1 MTSEIISL
9 TTMISA
15 SVQLLLR
22 SGVLTICASSR
33 HTMTGNTLLR
43 VVEGVATV
51 ELVGYLVK
59 ELVPGEMLV
68 LAATSVLD
76 WGAGASA

>member
-1 MTSEIISL
+1 M
-9 TTMISA
+9 
-15 SVQLLLR
+15 
-22 SGVLTICASSR
+22 
-33 HTMTGNTLLR
+33 
-43 VVEGVATV
+43 VEGVATV

>member
-1 MTSEIISL
+1 
-9 TTMISA
+9 MI
-15 SVQLLLR
+15 
-22 SGVLTICASSR
+22 
-33 HTMTGNTLLR
+33 GNTLLR